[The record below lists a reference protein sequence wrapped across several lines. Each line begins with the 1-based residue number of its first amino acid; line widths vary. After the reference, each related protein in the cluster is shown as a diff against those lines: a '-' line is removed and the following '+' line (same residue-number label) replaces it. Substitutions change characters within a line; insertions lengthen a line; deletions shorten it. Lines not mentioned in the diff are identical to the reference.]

1 MVVQGVINRITDW
14 KTRTKHGDV
23 EGDGDV
29 MDSAYKA
36 TVEAMKRSEKDTA
49 LRENASVMS
58 KSQGSSHK
66 S

>member
-1 MVVQGVINRITDW
+1 MQGVINRIRDL
-14 KTRTKHGDV
+14 KTRTKSGSV

-29 MDSAYKA
+29 MDTAHRA

-58 KSQGSSHK
+58 KS
-66 S
+66 